1 MNKILELREK
11 RTKVWEAAK
20 AFLDTKRG
28 TDGIVSA
35 EDTATYDKMETDVVA
50 LGKEIDRLEK
60 QEALDRE
67 LSKPLNTPLT
77 GKPTVPGME
86 TRKGRASDEYK
97 KAFWNAMR
105 TRAGE
110 GLDSV
115 IKNALQIGTD
125 TEGGYLVPDEFERSL
140 VEALDDE
147 NIFRK
152 LAKVITTSSGDRKI
166 PVVASKG
173 TASWIDEEGAISE
186 SDDSFGQVSIGAY
199 KLGTMIKVSEELLN
213 DNVFNL
219 EAYIS
224 KEFARRIGNKEEDA
238 FFTGDSSGKPTGIL
252 AATGGAQLGVTT
264 AGATA
269 ITIDEVLDLFY
280 SLKASYRNKAVFVM
294 NDATVKAIRKLKD
307 GQGQYLW
314 QPSLQ
319 AGTPDTI
326 LNRPLHTSAYVPTIA
341 ATAKSIV
348 FGDFSYYW
356 VADRQGRVFKRLNEL
371 YAATGQV
378 GFVATQRVDGK
389 LILPE
394 AIKVLQQKA

>member
-11 RTKVWEAAK
+11 RAKAWETAK

-28 TDGIVSA
+28 ADGIVSA
-35 EDTATYDKMETDVVA
+35 EDTAVYDKMEADVVA
-50 LGKEIDRLEK
+50 LGNEIDRLEK

-67 LSKPLNTPLT
+67 LSKPLNMPLT
-77 GKPTVPGME
+77 GKPILQGTESKG
-86 TRKGRASDEYK
+86 GRASDEYK

-105 TRAGE
+105 VRAGE
-110 GLDSV
+110 GLDP
-115 IKNALQIGTD
+115 IIRNALQIGTD
-125 TEGGYLVPDEFERSL
+125 TEGGYLVPDEFERTL
-140 VEALDDE
+140 VDTLEDE
-147 NIFRK
+147 NIFRR
-152 LAKVITTSSGDRKI
+152 LANVINTSSGDRKI

-173 TASWIDEEGAISE
+173 TASWIDEEGAIPE
-186 SDDSFGQVSIGAY
+186 SDDSFGQVTIGAY

-213 DNVFNL
+213 DSVFNL
-219 EAYIS
+219 ETYIS

-238 FFTGDSSGKPTGIL
+238 FFTGDGSGKPTGIL
-252 AATGGAQLGVTT
+252 ATTGGAQLGVTS
-264 AGATA
+264 ASATA

-280 SLKASYRNKAVFVM
+280 SLKAPYRNKAVFVM

-326 LNRPLHTSAYVPTIA
+326 LNRPLYTSAYIPTIA
-341 ATAKSIV
+341 STAKSIV